1 MMKRAILLSM
11 LVLLL
16 CGCGPQNSGSDA
28 AVHPSKSSAVDASAT
43 EVSVSYPEAPD
54 TQGLTI
60 ARTEH
65 NRYITEAIE
74 TFNTLSPDTPL
85 ESIWYTD
92 SENELKL
99 ALIAGDA
106 PDLISLDG
114 FDYEIYADKGVF
126 CNLYDWLDA
135 DPDFRGDAL
144 LSPILRAMEWSDH
157 TLYQLSP
164 SFYLQSMYVSPQ
176 VWDPDQPF
184 TLPNIARWMDDH
196 PDAAFTVNADTPG
209 DLLSLLLD
217 GCMSDYVNYTER
229 TCDFGADFVQLL
241 EDVNGWAQRSDDT
254 LLESENA
261 FQSGSLLCGW
271 NQLKSFD
278 GYHGLMDQG
287 LTVSVGFPGADHTT
301 VFAGSVMRYAICSG
315 TGREDLAW
323 QFLKTTLSA
332 EYQETVPWLP
342 LLRSEWDR
350 RAQEAMEETPA
361 SVTEAYRNPAD
372 AALGGNTAT
381 VTVTTAPVRGL
392 TQAEID
398 GLNDLVEQVSSF
410 GGNTNVELR
419 TIIFDEVDGYFSGQ
433 KSAEA
438 VADVIQNRA
447 GIYLSEQQ

>member
-1 MMKRAILLSM
+1 MKRAVLLLSM
-11 LVLLL
+11 LLL
-16 CGCGPQNSGSDA
+16 CGCSPAGSDA
-28 AVHPSKSSAVDASAT
+28 AAPPSEAAAVRTTEASLF
-43 EVSVSYPEAPD
+43 YPEAPE
-54 TQGLTI
+54 TQSLTI
-60 ARTEH
+60 ARTER
-65 NRYITEAIE
+65 NRYVTEAIE
-74 TFNTLSPDTPL
+74 TFNALSPDTPL
-85 ESIWYTD
+85 ESVWYSDNET
-92 SENELKL
+92 ELKL
-99 ALIAGDA
+99 ALAAGDS

-126 CNLYDWLDA
+126 ANLYDFTET
-135 DPDFRGDAL
+135 DPDFDSGTL
-144 LSPILRAMEWSDH
+144 LTPILRAMEWSDH
-157 TLYQLSP
+157 KLYQIAP

-217 GCMSDYVNYTER
+217 GCMDDYVNYSAL
-229 TCDFGADFVQLL
+229 TCDFGPTFVQLL

-261 FQSGSLLCGW
+261 SQSGLVLCGW
-271 NQLKSFD
+271 NQLKSFE
-278 GYHGLMDQG
+278 GYHGLIDQG
-287 LTVSVGFPGADHTT
+287 LTVSVGIPGQDHSA

-323 QFLKTTLSA
+323 QFLKATLA
-332 EYQETVPWLP
+332 PDYQETVPWLP
-342 LLRSEWDR
+342 LLKSEWDR
-350 RAQEAMEETPA
+350 RAQKAMEETPA

-372 AALGGNTAT
+372 AALGGNTGT
-381 VTVTTAPVRGL
+381 VTVTVPPVRGL
-392 TQAEID
+392 TQAEINK
-398 GLNDLVEQVSSF
+398 LNDLVEQVSGF

-419 TIIFDEVDGYFSGQ
+419 TIIFDEVGGYFSGQ
-433 KSAEA
+433 KSAQD

>member
-1 MMKRAILLSM
+1 MMKRAVLFLSM
-11 LVLLL
+11 LLLF
-16 CGCGPQNSGSDA
+16 CSCSPQKANSDA
-28 AVHPSKSSAVDASAT
+28 AAQTSESSVVNAL
-43 EVSVSYPEAPD
+43 VSYPEASD
-54 TQGLTI
+54 TQPLTI

-65 NRYITEAIE
+65 NRYITEAID
-74 TFNTLSPDTPL
+74 TFNQLFPATPL
-85 ESIWYTD
+85 ESVWYTD

-99 ALIAGDA
+99 SLIAGDG

-135 DPDFRGDAL
+135 DPDFHADAL
-144 LSPILRAMEWSDH
+144 LTPILRAMEWSDH

-164 SFYLQSMYVSPQ
+164 SFYLQSMYVSPE
-176 VWDPDQPF
+176 VWDPEQPF
-184 TLPNIARWMDDH
+184 TLPNISRWMDDH
-196 PDAAFTVNADTPG
+196 PDAAFTTSADSPG

-217 GCMSDYVNYTER
+217 GCIDDYANYTER
-229 TCDFGADFVQLL
+229 TCTFGDSFVQLL
-241 EDVNGWAQRSDDT
+241 SNVNLWAKRDSENAA
-254 LLESENA
+254 LEENA
-261 FQSGSLLCGW
+261 FQSGSILCGW

-278 GYHGLMDQG
+278 GYHGLIDQG
-287 LTVSVGFPGADHTT
+287 LTASVGFPGNDHTT

-323 QFLKTTLSA
+323 QFLKATLSA
-332 EYQETVPWLP
+332 EYQRTVPWLP
-342 LLRSEWDR
+342 LLKSEWDR
-350 RAQEAMEETPA
+350 RAQKAMEETPA

-372 AALGGNTAT
+372 AALGGNTTT

-392 TQAEID
+392 TQEEID
-398 GLNDLVEQVSSF
+398 SMNELVNQVSSF
-410 GGNTNVELR
+410 SGNTNVELR

>member
-1 MMKRAILLSM
+1 MKRAVLLLSM
-11 LVLLL
+11 LLL
-16 CGCGPQNSGSDA
+16 CGCSPAGSDA
-28 AVHPSKSSAVDASAT
+28 AAPPSEAAAVRTTEASLF
-43 EVSVSYPEAPD
+43 YPEAPE
-54 TQGLTI
+54 TQSLTI
-60 ARTEH
+60 ARTER
-65 NRYITEAIE
+65 NRYVTEAIE
-74 TFNTLSPDTPL
+74 TFNALSPDTPL
-85 ESIWYTD
+85 ESVWYSDNET
-92 SENELKL
+92 ELKL
-99 ALIAGDA
+99 ALAAGDS

-126 CNLYDWLDA
+126 ANLYDFMET
-135 DPDFRGDAL
+135 DPDFDSGTL
-144 LSPILRAMEWSDH
+144 LTPILRAMEWSDH
-157 TLYQLSP
+157 KLYQIAP

-217 GCMSDYVNYTER
+217 GCMDDYVNYSAL
-229 TCDFGADFVQLL
+229 TCDFGPTFVQLL

-261 FQSGSLLCGW
+261 SQSGLVLCGW
-271 NQLKSFD
+271 NQLKSFE
-278 GYHGLMDQG
+278 GYHGLIDQG
-287 LTVSVGFPGADHTT
+287 LTVSVGIPGQDHSA

-323 QFLKTTLSA
+323 QFLKATLA
-332 EYQETVPWLP
+332 PDYQETVPWLP
-342 LLRSEWDR
+342 LLKSEWDR
-350 RAQEAMEETPA
+350 RAQKDMEDTPA

-372 AALGGNTAT
+372 AALGGNTGT
-381 VTVTTAPVRGL
+381 VTVTVPPVRGL
-392 TQAEID
+392 TQAEINK
-398 GLNDLVEQVSSF
+398 LNDLVEQVSGF

-419 TIIFDEVDGYFSGQ
+419 TIIFDEVGGYFSGQ
-433 KSAEA
+433 KSAQD